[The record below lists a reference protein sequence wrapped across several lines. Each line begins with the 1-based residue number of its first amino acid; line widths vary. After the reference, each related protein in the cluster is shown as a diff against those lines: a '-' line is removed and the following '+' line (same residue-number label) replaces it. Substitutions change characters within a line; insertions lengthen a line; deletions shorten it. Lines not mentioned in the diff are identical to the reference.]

1 MILGCMI
8 NISVSILFTIAMKF
22 KVSFIGRPMMM
33 NIALKFKVRPMM
45 NIAMMG
51 AQFSQHACI
60 LRRGT
65 ASIL

>member
-1 MILGCMI
+1 MINVSAMILM
-8 NISVSILFTIAMKF
+8 NIAMKF

-51 AQFSQHACI
+51 AQFSQHSCS

-65 ASIL
+65 ASRL